1 MAASYG
7 NKRIS
12 YQRPNWRMFVAF
24 GLVMFSALPAAFA
37 QTKAEETAGT
47 RLRIEITG
55 GDKSV
60 PVDMASIYVRF
71 VVHKQMGK
79 DQKPELDVKTNKEG
93 VAVVPLVPRGKV
105 TVQVVADGWKPYG
118 ESYVMTQEEQ
128 IIKIHLERPPKWY

>member
-1 MAASYG
+1 MAASYRD
-7 NKRIS
+7 KLIS
-12 YQRPNWRMFVAF
+12 CRQPNWRFLFTFALLVISAF
-24 GLVMFSALPAAFA
+24 PAALA

-55 GDKSV
+55 GDKSM

-79 DQKPELDVKTNKEG
+79 DEKPELDVKTNKEG

-128 IIKIHLERPPKWY
+128 TIKIHLERPPKWY